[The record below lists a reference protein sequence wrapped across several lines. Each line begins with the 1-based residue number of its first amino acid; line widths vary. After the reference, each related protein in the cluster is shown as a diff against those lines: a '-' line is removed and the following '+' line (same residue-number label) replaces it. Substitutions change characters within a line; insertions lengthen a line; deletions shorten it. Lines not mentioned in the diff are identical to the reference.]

1 MKVCIKCQN
10 DFKQNN
16 YAGRIKNICNECHY
30 IKQKEYRELNKER
43 IKEYQ
48 KQYRLKKINLK

>member
-48 KQYRLKKINLK
+48 KQYRLKKN